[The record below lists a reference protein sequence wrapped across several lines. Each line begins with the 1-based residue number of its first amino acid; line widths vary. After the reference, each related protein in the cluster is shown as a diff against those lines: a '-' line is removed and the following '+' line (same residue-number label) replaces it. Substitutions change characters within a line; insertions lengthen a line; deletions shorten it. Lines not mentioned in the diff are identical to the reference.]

1 MRRMAP
7 DVSKTPEPTVLVDA
21 RNVLRSQWPNMP
33 EGELLERCRTWA
45 KKRRRRA
52 VVVFDGNAPGGLVG
66 ERELD
71 GRCLLVGSGRE
82 SADDWIVR
90 AAAELQAAGK
100 LYWLVTSDRALRDE
114 AGGGAERMV
123 GGGSFAG
130 ELRRLSLETAGRSRV
145 VSALA
150 APVSGLLVSFSPY
163 LWADIE
169 PGIGT
174 ALYLLWQMLPFA
186 ALSLRPARGAVREGL
201 ALLGVA
207 AGTILAQAATIESER
222 PALGLALVVVPALLA
237 LAVGTDA
244 LPRLAGALGVD
255 GRRARS

>member
-1 MRRMAP
+1 MAP

-21 RNVLRSQWPNMP
+21 LNVLRSQWPNMP
-33 EGELLERCRTWA
+33 EDELLERCRAWA
-45 KKRRRRA
+45 KKRRCRA
-52 VVVFDGNAPGGLVG
+52 VVVFDGNAPEGLVG

-90 AAAELQAAGK
+90 AAAELQAASK
-100 LYWLVTSDRALRDE
+100 RYWLVTSDRGLRDA

-130 ELRRLSLETAGRSRV
+130 ELRRLSPESAGRRWLV

-150 APVSGLLVSFSPY
+150 APGSGLLVSFSPY

-169 PGIGT
+169 PGVGT
-174 ALYLLWQMLPFA
+174 ALYLLWQMLPFV
-186 ALSLRPARGAVREGL
+186 ALSLRPTRGAVREGL
-201 ALLGVA
+201 ALFGVA
-207 AGTILAQAATIESER
+207 AGTILAQVATIESER
-222 PALGLALVVVPALLA
+222 PALGLALVVVPALLT
-237 LAVGTDA
+237 LAVGTDT